1 MANGLLAYGNLVD
14 DGVVQDGFWME
25 ELPLANL
32 QDRQLGV
39 VARSR
44 DLALSSTKFVFD
56 AGPFPTIRVI
66 DLVGHNLSLD
76 AKVRVRSSP
85 VSNFASIGVDTGW
98 LDVWPTVYPF
108 GTIPWGAPNWWDRRY
123 TAKQVASL
131 KREKIIIL
139 SQDSFDQYWLVEFD
153 DQTNLDGYVELA
165 RPFFGPAIQWTT
177 NFSFGAGLGVEDV
190 SQIDQAL
197 SGAEY
202 FDERTKR
209 RSTAFNTDW
218 LEEDEAL
225 AEVFEMQLASGI
237 TKEVVFVWN
246 PDDTIHFQRRSFLGR
261 LGKLDRI
268 TNPYV
273 SVHKA
278 AHEIKELI

>member
-1 MANGLLAYGNLVD
+1 MANGLLAYDNLVD
-14 DGVVQDGFWME
+14 GGAFQDGLWME

-44 DLALSSTKFVFD
+44 NLLLSSTRFVFD
-56 AGPFPTIRVI
+56 AGRSPTIRVI
-66 DLVGHNLSLD
+66 DLVAHNWTLD
-76 AKVRVRSSP
+76 AKVRLYSSP
-85 VSNFASIGVDTGW
+85 VSNFASLGMDTGW
-98 LDVWPTVYPF
+98 VDVWPTVYPF

-123 TAKQVASL
+123 TAKQIARL
-131 KREKIIIL
+131 KREKILIL
-139 SQDSFDQYWLVEFD
+139 PNDSFDRYWALEID
-153 DQTNLDGYVELA
+153 DQTNPDGYVQLG
-165 RPFFGPAIQWTT
+165 RPFFGPALQWKT
-177 NFSFGAGLGVEDV
+177 NFSFGAGIGVEDP

-197 SGAEY
+197 SAAEY
-202 FDERTKR
+202 FDERPVR
-209 RSTAFNTDW
+209 RVVGFNTDW

-225 AEVFEMQLASGI
+225 AGVFEMQLVSGI

-246 PDDTIHFQRRSFLGR
+246 PADTIHFQRRSFLGR

-268 TNPYV
+268 SNPYV